1 MVIPA
6 FSARRRTVS
15 AKPRFSIF
23 ITKVMADPPSPQPK
37 HLKFCRVWSTMKEGV
52 FSLWNGQHAFQ
63 RDPALFR
70 ER

>member
-1 MVIPA
+1 MPA
-6 FSARRRTVS
+6 FSASRRTVS

-52 FSLWNGQHAFQ
+52 FSLWNGQHAFH